1 MPKLPSSSNV
11 RLFVVFSFKWQLG
24 DGGIEEKFQA
34 EHVAYGEITLPLVR
48 LCFIHSVCSQRL

>member
-34 EHVAYGEITLPLVR
+34 EHLAYGEITLPLVFGPR
-48 LCFIHSVCSQRL
+48 RGSIKL